1 MREKVMPRKKPQPK
15 PSRHILMV
23 GTAPSCSKAPI
34 HDPRLEV
41 WAPNGSGF
49 PPEVYAR
56 VDRWYQLHRIEGE
69 PGYDYAPDT
78 RSWLQITEDATKSRQ
93 ERWEIAQDPKI
104 HKEMPPWLMET
115 LARDAEVWLFY
126 MEETVRNAKQ
136 YPADEMAA
144 KYGTYFICS
153 TFDWMMMQ
161 AIDEMRDTAADS
173 DYSIEIAGIDM
184 EFDTEYFEQRD
195 SMHHWMDMASQLG
208 IKVIMPVTS
217 GLALRPLPYPFN
229 EDDPERAKL
238 VDQRNFYLKKQKEA
252 DDALNASRM
261 AIANLNGQILAMEM
275 NGDPGPR
282 AAQQELE
289 KVRASAIAQSE
300 IMMMRS
306 AEHSAIIKHIGW
318 HLNYLSGCGGDWR
331 MREDRSHGG

>member
-1 MREKVMPRKKPQPK
+1 MPRKKSQTK

-56 VDRWYQLHRIEGE
+56 VDRWFQIHRIEGE
-69 PGYDYAPDT
+69 PGYDYVPDT
-78 RSWLQITEDATKSRQ
+78 RSWLEITEDATRSRQ
-93 ERWEIAQDPKI
+93 ERWKIAQDPKV
-104 HKEMPPWLMET
+104 HKEMPPWLVET
-115 LARDAEVWLFY
+115 RAHDAEVWLFY

-136 YPADEMAA
+136 YPADEIAA

-195 SMHHWMDMASQLG
+195 SMHHWMDMADQLG
-208 IKVIMPVTS
+208 IKVDMPVAS
-217 GLALRPLPYPFN
+217 GLALRPLPYPFS
-229 EDDPERAKL
+229 EDDPEKAKL
-238 VDQRNFYLKKQKEA
+238 VDQRNFYVKKKKEA
-252 DDALNASRM
+252 DDALHA
-261 AIANLNGQILAMEM
+261 ALVGIANLNGQLIA
-275 NGDPGPR
+275 
-282 AAQQELE
+282 LE
-289 KVRASAIAQSE
+289 PYKIEGGAREQCRPLEEARGVAIAQAE
-300 IMMMRS
+300 TMRIRS
-306 AEHSAIIKHIGW
+306 AEHAAIIKHIAW
-318 HLNYLSGCGGDWR
+318 HLNYLTGCGGDPST
-331 MREDRSHGG
+331 REDRSHAG

>member
-1 MREKVMPRKKPQPK
+1 MPRKKSQTK

-23 GTAPSCSKAPI
+23 GTAPSCMKAPI
-34 HDPRLEV
+34 HDPRFEV

-56 VDRWYQLHRIEGE
+56 VDRWYQIHRIEGE
-69 PGYDYAPDT
+69 PGYDYVPDT

-93 ERWEIAQDPKI
+93 ERWKIAQDPKV

-115 LARDAEVWLFY
+115 RAYDAEVWLFY

-195 SMHHWMDMASQLG
+195 SMHHWMDMADQLG
-208 IKVIMPVTS
+208 IKVDMPVAS
-217 GLALRPLPYPFN
+217 GLALRPLPYPFS
-229 EDDPERAKL
+229 EDDPEKAKL
-238 VDQRNFYLKKQKEA
+238 VDQRNFYVKKKKEA
-252 DDALNASRM
+252 DDALDASRM
-261 AIANLNGQILAMEM
+261 AIANLNGQIMALGM
-275 NGDPGPR
+275 NVDPGLQI
-282 AAQQELE
+282 AKKELE
-289 KVRASAIAQSE
+289 EVCAAAIAQSE
-300 IMMMRS
+300 TMTIRS
-306 AEHSAIIKHIGW
+306 AEHAAIIKHIGW

-331 MREDRSHGG
+331 MREDRSHAG